1 MPTPGPAE
9 QYRTAIAVRDSG
21 DLELAAAQL
30 AAIVDA
36 GEELAPFARFR
47 LAQVLQ
53 SAERHGDAVHTY
65 AAAVLDPALPTSL
78 VSIVR
83 AEAARSLIEL
93 DRPEEAI
100 GTLTAI
106 VDDPTSSFADR
117 AAALWQRTEV
127 LEDSGNPSW
136 SGGATTLI
144 LESSGHRAASLALDA
159 LEEAGLE
166 APALTAAYVRY
177 LARQNTLAM
186 ERYEAI
192 LEGDVPPDAAT
203 AGMAWFYLRTL
214 AERVPDRDAAIAAY
228 TEALAVAPFR
238 SRADAAAYWRG
249 RVAEEQHDFE
259 AAAQCY
265 AVLVTGYPSSG
276 FVADASLRGALAS
289 LETGNQ
295 AAALAQLAVIADGD
309 ASNAAAAAARWY
321 DLIAGSDVR
330 IEAGAPL
337 RERGRSSV
345 ADGDHGDHRTCCVRR
360 SAGRAAPG
368 GHR

>member
-21 DLELAAAQL
+21 NLELAAAQL

-53 SAERHGDAVHTY
+53 SAERHEDAVHTY

-78 VSIVR
+78 VSIVH

-100 GTLTAI
+100 GTPTAI

-127 LEDSGNPSW
+127 LEDSGDPSW

-144 LESSGHRAASLALDA
+144 LESSGHKAASLALDA

-177 LARQNTLAM
+177 LARQNTLAI

-203 AGMAWFYLRTL
+203 AGMA
-214 AERVPDRDAAIAAY
+214 
-228 TEALAVAPFR
+228 
-238 SRADAAAYWRG
+238 
-249 RVAEEQHDFE
+249 
-259 AAAQCY
+259 
-265 AVLVTGYPSSG
+265 
-276 FVADASLRGALAS
+276 
-289 LETGNQ
+289 
-295 AAALAQLAVIADGD
+295 
-309 ASNAAAAAARWY
+309 
-321 DLIAGSDVR
+321 
-330 IEAGAPL
+330 
-337 RERGRSSV
+337 
-345 ADGDHGDHRTCCVRR
+345 
-360 SAGRAAPG
+360 
-368 GHR
+368 